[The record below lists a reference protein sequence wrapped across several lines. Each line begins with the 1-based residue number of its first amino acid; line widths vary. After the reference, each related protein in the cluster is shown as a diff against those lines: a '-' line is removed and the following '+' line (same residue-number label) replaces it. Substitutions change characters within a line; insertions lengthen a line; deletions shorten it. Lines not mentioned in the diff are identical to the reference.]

1 VIDWNIK
8 KLSDFLERA
17 DSVETSMKF
26 YEIRKEFEGSKPLF
40 TIEAY
45 VWLRTSLISWSESFD
60 SMEAAQEALQELLKH
75 DFVEARKRETRVV
88 IK

>member
-26 YEIRKEFEGSKPLF
+26 YETRKEFEGSKPLF

-45 VWLRTSLISWSESFD
+45 VWLRTSLISWSNSFD
-60 SMEAAQEALQELLKH
+60 SMESAQDTLQELWKH
-75 DFVEARKRETRVV
+75 GFVEAKKRETRVV

>member
-1 VIDWNIK
+1 MIDWNIK
-8 KLSDFLERA
+8 KLEDFLERA

-45 VWLRTSLISWSESFD
+45 VWLRTSLISWSNNFD
-60 SMEAAQEALQELLKH
+60 SLEEAQNALQELLKH
-75 DFVEARKRETRVV
+75 GFVEAKRRETRVV